1 MEYTNRKQ
9 TENLLRLQ
17 KLHDLRVQVS
27 LHSSLNSC
35 KGVVRC
41 PDLKGVSEQEILE
54 QMRQQGVIYV
64 RRIKVGHDSTLKD
77 TNTFV
82 FTFNTSVLPKQ
93 LKIAFL
99 RVSVD
104 PYIPNPLRCGGGRV
118 VRRYWKNFQCWCVLI
133 IWIIVHC

>member
-1 MEYTNRKQ
+1 MEYTNKKQ
-9 TENLLRLQ
+9 TESLLRLQ

-27 LHSSLNSC
+27 LHSSLNTC

-64 RRIKVGHDSTLKD
+64 RRIKIRHDGTLKD

-93 LKIAFL
+93 LKIVFVFL
-99 RVSVD
+99 L
-104 PYIPNPLRCGGGRV
+104 IPTFQIHCDAGV
-118 VRRYWKNFQCWCVLI
+118 VGWCEGSG
-133 IWIIVHC
+133 